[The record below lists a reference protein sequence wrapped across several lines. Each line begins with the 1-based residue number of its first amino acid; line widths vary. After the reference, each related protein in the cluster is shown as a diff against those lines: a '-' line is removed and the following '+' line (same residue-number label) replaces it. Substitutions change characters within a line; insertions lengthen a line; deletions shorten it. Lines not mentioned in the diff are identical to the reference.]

1 MKKALCVFMV
11 LLFAVSVVGCN
22 GEEAVETQ
30 TDTEAVSQ
38 KQEEDI
44 VVEGSLD
51 LSEYTIIRASGAS
64 TQLTQAVNH
73 LKTYINACC
82 GIEISVA
89 NDTSKVKDKEI
100 QVGIV
105 DRDASKS
112 VCGDLK
118 ERDWAVKQDG
128 DDIVITAGSD
138 GATLYAIQWFKENC
152 LTDGKSYAVVGE
164 GTTYSYAY
172 PVSKLNVGQSS
183 IEDVTVAY
191 MNADQVGHTDAA
203 YSLAYRILDYYGVM
217 PKIASFD
224 ASIPT

>member
-1 MKKALCVFMV
+1 MKKALCVIMV

-30 TDTEAVSQ
+30 TETEAVSQ
-38 KQEEDI
+38 KQEEDV

-112 VCGDLK
+112 VYGDLK

-152 LTDGKSYAVVGE
+152 LTDGKAYAVVGE
-164 GTTYSYAY
+164 GTTYSYTY

-203 YSLAYRILDYYGVM
+203 YSLAWKSR
-217 PKIASFD
+217 
-224 ASIPT
+224 